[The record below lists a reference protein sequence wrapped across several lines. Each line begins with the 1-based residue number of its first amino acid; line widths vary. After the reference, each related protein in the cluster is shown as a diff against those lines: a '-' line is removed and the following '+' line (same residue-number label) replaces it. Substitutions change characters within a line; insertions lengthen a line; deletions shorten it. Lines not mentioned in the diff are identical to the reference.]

1 MKSLRGSRTLEN
13 LKKAFAGEAQAN
25 RRYLYF
31 AKVADNLGY
40 PDIAN
45 TFRETAEGETGHAF
59 GHLDMIRKFGGVDPV
74 TGKSIDSVEDMLL
87 SAIAGE
93 TLEYTEMYPGFA
105 RVAREEGF
113 EEIAEW
119 FETLAKAERLHAG
132 RFHGL
137 LDQLRKKTG
146 D

>member
-31 AKVADNLGY
+31 AKEADNLGY

-45 TFRETAEGETGHAF
+45 VFRETAEGETGHAF
-59 GHLDMIRKFGGVDPV
+59 GHLDMIRKFGGTDPA
-74 TGKSIDSVEDMLL
+74 TGRSIDSVEDMLL

-93 TLEYTEMYPGFA
+93 TLEYAEMSK
-105 RVAREEGF
+105 R
-113 EEIAEW
+113 
-119 FETLAKAERLHAG
+119 AG
-132 RFHGL
+132 RFQRL
-137 LDQLRKKTG
+137 LDQLRENTG